1 MALASVTL
9 TSRLLLCLQT
19 WQTPAVRGFCWGQP
33 GMATPIN
40 FLKLSPPLPA
50 QGLLLFPFLFYFSPL
65 WSLPQPTS
73 VLNPVVAQERPEAVF
88 CLRVPLGDRKLETKY
103 FLHLKHPL
111 PLFQA
116 VSGAASRT
124 IQKGSLLR
132 VPDVWSKVRPQLP
145 DTPISKDS
153 GCLVKSEIPVL

>member
-33 GMATPIN
+33 GTATPT
-40 FLKLSPPLPA
+40 PPA
-50 QGLLLFPFLFYFSPL
+50 QGLLLFPFLLYFSPL

-73 VLNPVVAQERPEAVF
+73 IRNPVVAQERPEAVF
-88 CLRVPLGDRKLETKY
+88 CLRVPLGDRKLERKY

-124 IQKGSLLR
+124 LQKGSLLR
-132 VPDVWSKVRPQLP
+132 VPDVWSKVRP
-145 DTPISKDS
+145 
-153 GCLVKSEIPVL
+153 